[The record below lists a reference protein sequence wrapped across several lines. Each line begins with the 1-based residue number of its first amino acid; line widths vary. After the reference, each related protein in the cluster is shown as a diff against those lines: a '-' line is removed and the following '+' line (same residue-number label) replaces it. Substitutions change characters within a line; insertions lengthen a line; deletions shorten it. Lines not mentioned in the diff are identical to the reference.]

1 MADANTKYDIVVFGA
16 SGYTGRLVAEYLH
29 REYAKTDLKWA
40 MAGRSIDKLAS
51 VRTALG
57 IPDSVELVSVDSDN
71 AASVKQMVSDCKV
84 VITTVGPYQ
93 LYGEALIRECAAQG
107 TDYVDLSG
115 EPSWMHETIAQYSTA
130 AKTSGARI
138 VHSCG
143 FDSIPF
149 DLGVYCLQQ
158 HAITQ
163 TGKPIAT
170 VKGRVRAMN
179 GTFSGGTIA
188 SMRATMASA
197 KANPGIIKVLTN
209 PFALTEGFTGPEQ
222 STGAAPQY
230 DEELNSWSAP
240 FIMAAINTKNIHR
253 SNFLLGHQYGEDF
266 RYDEMLLTGDGEQG
280 KAAADYVAKDDSIG
294 KSDLQPGDGPT
305 PEERE
310 NGNYD
315 AIFAGQNCEGEL
327 MISSVQ
333 GDRDPGYGSTSKML
347 AEAAICL
354 LENPDLAAGGL
365 WTPAAALGQALIDRL
380 QAHAGLT
387 FQIEKG

>member
-1 MADANTKYDIVVFGA
+1 MADTNTKYDIVVFGA
-16 SGYTGRLVAEYLH
+16 SGYTGRLVAEYLQ
-29 REYAKTDLKWA
+29 REYANTGLKWA
-40 MAGRSIDKLAS
+40 MAGRSLDKLAS

-57 IPDSVELVSVDSDN
+57 IPDSVDLVSVDSDD
-71 AASVKQMVSDCKV
+71 AASVGQMVSDCKV

-93 LYGEALIRECAAQG
+93 LYGEELIKQCAEQG

-115 EPSWMHETIAQYSTA
+115 EPSWMHETIAQHSAA
-130 AKTSGARI
+130 AKASGARI

-197 KANPGIIKVLTN
+197 QANPAIIKVLTN
-209 PFALTEGFTGPEQ
+209 PFALTEDFTGPEQ
-222 STGAAPQY
+222 PTGAAPQY

-280 KAAADYVAKDDSIG
+280 KAAAEYVTKDNSIG

-305 PEERE
+305 QEERE

-315 AIFAGQNCEGEL
+315 ALFAGQNSEGEL

-354 LENPDLAAGGL
+354 LENPTLASGGL
-365 WTPAAALGQALIDRL
+365 WTPAAAMGQALIDRL
-380 QAHAGLT
+380 HAHAGLT

>member
-1 MADANTKYDIVVFGA
+1 MADTNTKYDIVVFGA
-16 SGYTGRLVAEYLH
+16 SGYTGRLVAEYLQG
-29 REYAKTDLKWA
+29 EYANTGLKWA
-40 MAGRSIDKLAS
+40 MAGRSLDKLAS

-57 IPDSVELVSVDSDN
+57 IPDSVDLVSVDSDD
-71 AASVKQMVSDCKV
+71 AASVGQMVSDCKV

-93 LYGEALIRECAAQG
+93 LYGEELIKQCAEQG

-115 EPSWMHETIAQYSTA
+115 EPSWMHETIAQHSAA
-130 AKTSGARI
+130 AKASGARI

-158 HAITQ
+158 RAITQ

-197 KANPGIIKVLTN
+197 QANPAIIKVLTN
-209 PFALTEGFTGPEQ
+209 PFALTEGFIGPEQ
-222 STGAAPQY
+222 PTGAAPQY

-240 FIMAAINTKNIHR
+240 FVMAAINTKNIHR

-280 KAAADYVAKDDSIG
+280 KAAAEYVAKDDSIG

-305 PEERE
+305 QEERE

-315 AIFAGQNCEGEL
+315 AIFAGQNSEGEL

-354 LENPDLAAGGL
+354 LENPTLASGGL
-365 WTPAAALGQALIDRL
+365 WTPAAAMGQALIDRL
-380 QAHAGLT
+380 HAHAGLT

>member
-1 MADANTKYDIVVFGA
+1 MADTNTKYDIVVFGA
-16 SGYTGRLVAEYLH
+16 SGYTGRLVAEYLQE
-29 REYAKTDLKWA
+29 EYANTALKWA
-40 MAGRSIDKLAS
+40 MAGRSLDKLAS

-57 IPDSVELVSVDSDN
+57 IPESVDLVSVDSDD
-71 AASVKQMVSDCKV
+71 AASVGQMVSDCRV

-93 LYGEALIRECAAQG
+93 LYGEELIKQCAEQG

-115 EPSWMHETIAQYSTA
+115 EPSWMHETIARHSAA
-130 AKTSGARI
+130 AKASGARI
-138 VHSCG
+138 IHSCG

-158 HAITQ
+158 HAIAQ
-163 TGKPIAT
+163 TGKPITT

-188 SMRATMASA
+188 SLRATMASA
-197 KANPGIIKVLTN
+197 RANPAIIKVLTN

-222 STGAAPQY
+222 PTGAAPQY

-240 FIMAAINTKNIHR
+240 FVMAAINTKNIHR
-253 SNFLLGHQYGEDF
+253 SNFLMGHRYGEEF

-280 KAAADYVAKDDSIG
+280 KAAAEYAAKDDSIG

-305 PEERE
+305 QEERE

-315 AIFAGQNCEGEL
+315 ALFAGQNCEGEL

-354 LENPDLAAGGL
+354 LENPALASGGL
-365 WTPAAALGQALIDRL
+365 WTPAAAMGQALIDRL
-380 QAHAGLT
+380 HAHAGLT

>member
-1 MADANTKYDIVVFGA
+1 MADTNTKYDIVVFGA
-16 SGYTGRLVAEYLH
+16 SGYTGRLVAEYLQE
-29 REYAKTDLKWA
+29 EYANTGLKWA
-40 MAGRSIDKLAS
+40 MAGRSLDKLAS

-57 IPDSVELVSVDSDN
+57 IPDSVDLVSVDSDD
-71 AASVKQMVSDCKV
+71 AASVGQMVSDCKV

-93 LYGEALIRECAAQG
+93 LYGEELIKQCAEQG

-115 EPSWMHETIAQYSTA
+115 EPSWMHETIAQHSVA
-130 AKTSGARI
+130 AKASGARI

-158 HAITQ
+158 HAIAQ

-188 SMRATMASA
+188 SLRATVASA
-197 KANPGIIKVLTN
+197 QANPAIIKVLTN

-222 STGAAPQY
+222 PTGAAPQY

-240 FIMAAINTKNIHR
+240 FVMAAINTKNIHR

-280 KAAADYVAKDDSIG
+280 KAAAEYVAKDDSIG
-294 KSDLQPGDGPT
+294 KSDLQPGEGPT
-305 PEERE
+305 QEERE

-315 AIFAGQNCEGEL
+315 ALFAGQNCEGEL

-354 LENPDLAAGGL
+354 LENPALASGGL
-365 WTPAAALGQALIDRL
+365 WTPAAAMGQALIDRL
-380 QAHAGLT
+380 HAHAGLT

>member
-1 MADANTKYDIVVFGA
+1 MADTNTKYDIVVFGA
-16 SGYTGRLVAEYLH
+16 SGYTGRLVAEYLQG
-29 REYAKTDLKWA
+29 EYANTGLKWA
-40 MAGRSIDKLAS
+40 MAGRSLDKLAS

-57 IPDSVELVSVDSDN
+57 IPDSVDLVSVDSDD
-71 AASVKQMVSDCKV
+71 AASVGQMVSDCKV

-93 LYGEALIRECAAQG
+93 LYGEELIKQCAEQG

-115 EPSWMHETIAQYSTA
+115 EPSWMHETIAQHSAA
-130 AKTSGARI
+130 AKASGARI

-197 KANPGIIKVLTN
+197 QANPAIIKVLTN
-209 PFALTEGFTGPEQ
+209 PFALTEDFTGPEQ
-222 STGAAPQY
+222 PTGAAPQY

-240 FIMAAINTKNIHR
+240 FVMAAINTKNIHR

-280 KAAADYVAKDDSIG
+280 KAAAEFVAKDDS
-294 KSDLQPGDGPT
+294 
-305 PEERE
+305 
-310 NGNYD
+310 
-315 AIFAGQNCEGEL
+315 
-327 MISSVQ
+327 
-333 GDRDPGYGSTSKML
+333 
-347 AEAAICL
+347 CL
-354 LENPDLAAGGL
+354 LYTSDAA
-365 WTPAAALGQALIDRL
+365 D
-380 QAHAGLT
+380 
-387 FQIEKG
+387 E